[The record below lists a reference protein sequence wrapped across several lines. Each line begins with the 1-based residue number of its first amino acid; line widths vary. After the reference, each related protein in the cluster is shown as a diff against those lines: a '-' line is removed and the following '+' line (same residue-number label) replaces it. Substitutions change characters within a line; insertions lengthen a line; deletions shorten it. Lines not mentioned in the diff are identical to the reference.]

1 MSYNRYG
8 GRPDNRN
15 QGQGQGIV
23 SPWAGGPPANSG
35 GSDLPMNL
43 LGTLMN
49 SGSGGNMANLA
60 SSLVAQAL
68 QNKPGGMII
77 GGQHFGG
84 PSSVGGG
91 GPPRGG
97 YMDRGR
103 DDYRVRLFVKN
114 RKMAS

>member
-15 QGQGQGIV
+15 QGQGQGIL

-35 GSDLPMNL
+35 GSDPMNL
-43 LGTLMN
+43 LGTLMS
-49 SGSGGNMANLA
+49 SGSGGNMANIA

-103 DDYRVRLFVKN
+103 DDYSRVRIL
-114 RKMAS
+114 